1 MEPQILLSKEG
12 VTQGCPLGMIL
23 YGVSLLGLRDDL
35 QESAPGVLQPWY
47 ADDFS
52 IYGRTSEVAHVFQLL
67 CKKGPSV
74 GYFPAPAKSWA
85 ICPKRAEALA
95 KAIMDAA
102 GLSVKWSQCQRYV
115 GGFIGSDKMNE
126 WWLSPMVQKWVDGIE
141 KLAKVAR

>member
-23 YGVSLLGLRDDL
+23 YGVSLLGLRDNL
-35 QESAPGVLQPWY
+35 RESASGALQPWY

-52 IYGRTSEVAHVFQLL
+52 VNGKTWEVAQVFQLL

-85 ICPKRAEALA
+85 ICPKCADKPQTRPSWMRLDSQNGAAA
-95 KAIMDAA
+95 SIMLVGSS
-102 GLSVKWSQCQRYV
+102 GLNCIHVPEV
-115 GGFIGSDKMNE
+115 G
-126 WWLSPMVQKWVDGIE
+126 
-141 KLAKVAR
+141 